1 MRDNDFYHRNS
12 AFIYE
17 LSRYAKI
24 IDYNALRLG
33 RKLGDEEDPKK
44 DSFEFG
50 SVGIT
55 EVGKERKNNLQL
67 QEMKRKDDVAN
78 QKNNGFNDWLKMIRH
93 SATIDYYPFVKVF
106 TDEQRPESWGAD
118 ARDLCEIIHIRSSS
132 ETKLALPFFALE
144 ELLCNFAYN
153 KFISLYQKYRFVR
166 SDNTL
171 PMYLLKL
178 VIARLQ
184 KYYKDTYNLFGF
196 TVLKLQVESGTQDGE
211 LDDKVY
217 YLDHKRIYSDRF
229 STDAFSDFFA
239 TKALRST
246 VGIDDLEEYRSS
258 KAMLDELQMQNSY
271 FVADLTN
278 KYENDK

>member
-1 MRDNDFYHRNS
+1 M
-12 AFIYE
+12 
-17 LSRYAKI
+17 
-24 IDYNALRLG
+24 
-33 RKLGDEEDPKK
+33 
-44 DSFEFG
+44 
-50 SVGIT
+50 
-55 EVGKERKNNLQL
+55 
-67 QEMKRKDDVAN
+67 
-78 QKNNGFNDWLKMIRH
+78 
-93 SATIDYYPFVKVF
+93 
-106 TDEQRPESWGAD
+106 
-118 ARDLCEIIHIRSSS
+118 SS
-132 ETKLALPFFALE
+132 EKKY
-144 ELLCNFAYN
+144 YN
-153 KFISLYQKYRFVR
+153 YRR
-166 SDNTL
+166 
-171 PMYLLKL
+171 

-196 TVLKLQVESGTQDGE
+196 TVLKLRAESGTQDGE